1 MATQTPVNLTLLEAK
16 AILEQFNCTD
26 SQFPASEE
34 AKVQLRAAILQL
46 AQFSDFQILG
56 ICAQTATQGYL
67 ALKTYAEALDY
78 DITFE
83 TPTVAG
89 PVYIK
94 FNPSTGRCHLDAR
107 SGKYWGV
114 LVSYQTSQPEG
125 INEVYGHFPL
135 DLFVSIP

>member
-1 MATQTPVNLTLLEAK
+1 MAIQKTNLTFLQAK
-16 AILEQFNCTD
+16 AILEQFNYTN
-26 SQFPASEE
+26 SQLPVSEE
-34 AKVQLRAAILQL
+34 DKAQLRSAIVLM

-56 ICAQTATQGYL
+56 ICAETAPQGYL
-67 ALKTYAEALDY
+67 ALKTYAAALDY

-83 TPTVAG
+83 TPTAAG